1 MKRLAVYRGSATPAD
16 PVRAARAIVF
26 AYVALLALATPADAS
41 VGYQSTTIPVAAGK
55 PIPVAI
61 WYPATNTATERNI
74 GPFKQTVATN
84 APVTG
89 RRLPLVIV
97 SHGTGGSK
105 EGHSDTAW
113 ALANAG
119 FVVAAIEHTADNY
132 RDQSRATD
140 VGNRPA
146 ELRRLIDF
154 MLATS
159 DQRAALDPKRI
170 GAFGHSSGG
179 FSVLALAGGKPDLS
193 RIAKHCVTQTVAF
206 ECQMLASQTSSAPMQ
221 TVFVDDP
228 RVKALVVAAPAL
240 GYTFNAGLSAVR
252 LPVQLWRADDD
263 RLLPAP
269 HYADAVRAALPRK
282 PDFRPV
288 PMAGHFDFLAP
299 CSDILVKAAPMI
311 CTSNAGFDR
320 RAFHVGFNDAV
331 VKFFRTRLGR

>member
-1 MKRLAVYRGSATPAD
+1 MSAG
-16 PVRAARAIVF
+16 
-26 AYVALLALATPADAS
+26 ALLAMLKLAAGIGGLLASVAHADSS
-41 VGYQSTTIPVAAGK
+41 VGYQSVSIPVADGK

-61 WYPATNTATERNI
+61 WYPATVTPVERNI
-74 GPFKQTVATN
+74 GPFRQTVATD
-84 APVTG
+84 APVAG
-89 RRLPLVIV
+89 KHLPLVIV

-113 ALANAG
+113 ALASAG

-159 DQRAALDPKRI
+159 AQRAALDPKRI

-179 FSVLALAGGKPDLS
+179 FSVLALAGGKPDLARVASHCS
-193 RIAKHCVTQTVAF
+193 RQPAAF
-206 ECQMLASQTSSAPMQ
+206 ECQMLGRQSSSAPVQ
-221 TVFVDDP
+221 TAFVTDP
-228 RVKALVVAAPAL
+228 RVKVLVVAAPAL
-240 GYTFNAGLSAVR
+240 GYTFAGGLSAVR
-252 LPVQLWRADDD
+252 QPVQLWRADDD

-269 HYADAVRAALPRK
+269 YYADAVRGALPRK

-288 PMAGHFDFLAP
+288 PAAGHFDFLAP
-299 CSDILVKAAPMI
+299 CSEILVKAAPTI
-311 CTSNAGFDR
+311 CTSNVGFDR
-320 RAFHVGFNDAV
+320 VAFHVVFNNEI
-331 VKFFRTRLGR
+331 VKFFRSRLGR

>member
-1 MKRLAVYRGSATPAD
+1 MKAGASFVVLAVGIA
-16 PVRAARAIVF
+16 
-26 AYVALLALATPADAS
+26 ALLAPATRADAS
-41 VGYQSTTIPVAAGK
+41 VGYQSATIPVADGK
-55 PIPVAI
+55 PIPVTI
-61 WYPATNTATERNI
+61 WYPATATATERNI
-74 GPFKQTVATN
+74 GPFRQTVAAN
-84 APVTG
+84 APVAG
-89 RRLPLVIV
+89 QRLPLVIV

-119 FVVAAIEHTADNY
+119 FVVAAIEHTGDNY

-140 VGNRPA
+140 VGDRPA

-154 MLATS
+154 MLATA
-159 DQRAALDPKRI
+159 DQHAAIDPKRI

-179 FSVLALAGGKPDLS
+179 FSVLSLAGGKADLS
-193 RIAKHCVTQTVAF
+193 LIAKHCSTRPAAF
-206 ECQMLASQTSSAPMQ
+206 ECQMVGRRSSTARVQTA
-221 TVFVDDP
+221 FVADA

-240 GYTFNAGLSAVR
+240 GYTFAGGLSTVR
-252 LPVQLWRADDD
+252 QPVQLWRADDD

-288 PMAGHFDFLAP
+288 PMGGHFDFLAP
-299 CSDILVKAAPMI
+299 CTDILVKAAPMI

-320 RAFHVGFNDAV
+320 TAFHVDFNAEV
-331 VKFFRTRLGR
+331 VKFFRARLGR

>member
-1 MKRLAVYRGSATPAD
+1 MRGGARRHALAII
-16 PVRAARAIVF
+16 AIV
-26 AYVALLALATPADAS
+26 AALLAWTTHATAS
-41 VGYQSTTIPVAAGK
+41 VGYQSSTIPVAEGK

-61 WYPATNTATERNI
+61 WYPTTATASDRNI
-74 GPFKQTVATN
+74 GAFKQSVATN
-84 APVTG
+84 APVAG
-89 RRLPLVIV
+89 LRLPLVIV

-159 DQRAALDPKRI
+159 NQRASLDPKRI

-193 RIAKHCVTQTVAF
+193 RIAEHCSKQPAAF
-206 ECQMLASQTSSAPMQ
+206 ECQMLGRQSATAAVQ
-221 TVFVDDP
+221 IAFVADA

-240 GYTFNAGLSAVR
+240 GYTLIGGLSAVR
-252 LPVQLWRADDD
+252 QQVQLWRADDD

-269 HYADAVRAALPRK
+269 HYADAVRASLPRK
-282 PDFRPV
+282 PDFRSV

-320 RAFHVGFNDAV
+320 TAFHVGFNAEV